1 MCACL
6 VVQLVRSGSE
16 GVFGSMYSCPKVDA
30 MVTMT
35 VNPDPTGWQAEA
47 AASLRGDGEKMP
59 MRAVADLGN

>member
-1 MCACL
+1 
-6 VVQLVRSGSE
+6 
-16 GVFGSMYSCPKVDA
+16 MYSCPKVDA